1 MTKKNESA
9 IKNKI
14 SPVSVILFIVLVI
27 YVAVLVGLLVWGV
40 LTSFKG
46 KVEFKHNTY
55 GFPEKWELNIVK
67 VMNNFNLN
75 L

>member
-9 IKNKI
+9 IKSKI

-40 LTSFKG
+40 LTS
-46 KVEFKHNTY
+46 
-55 GFPEKWELNIVK
+55 
-67 VMNNFNLN
+67 
-75 L
+75 